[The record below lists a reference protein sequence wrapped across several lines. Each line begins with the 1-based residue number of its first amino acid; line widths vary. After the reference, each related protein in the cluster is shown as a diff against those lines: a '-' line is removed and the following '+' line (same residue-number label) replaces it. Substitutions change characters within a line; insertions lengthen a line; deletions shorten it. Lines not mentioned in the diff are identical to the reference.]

1 MTGLTQ
7 ETAEPLQVQNY
18 GIGGH
23 YAPHF
28 DHRIKRD
35 KPFGPPGNRIATVL
49 LYVGKSSAS
58 TKISNLCVFFS
69 SQTWLKAAK
78 LFFLM

>member
-7 ETAEPLQVQNY
+7 KTAEPLQIQNY

-23 YAPHF
+23 YAPHW

-35 KPFGPPGNRIATVL
+35 KQMEGHGNRIATVL
-49 LYVGKSSAS
+49 LYVS
-58 TKISNLCVFFS
+58 
-69 SQTWLKAAK
+69 
-78 LFFLM
+78 